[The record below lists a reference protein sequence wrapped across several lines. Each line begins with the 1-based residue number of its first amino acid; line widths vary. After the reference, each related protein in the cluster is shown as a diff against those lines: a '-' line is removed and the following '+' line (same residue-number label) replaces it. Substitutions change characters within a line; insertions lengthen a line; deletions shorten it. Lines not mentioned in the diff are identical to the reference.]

1 MTRRRLLDLK
11 AQEDYYQNIVSRYLK
26 YCSDAESSNELL
38 RRFAAVSLGD
48 PSISTYASEPKST
61 VSKPTKPQST
71 TDAQRSGEL
80 STILMAMRKLRE
92 ATVATH
98 RSDLWAQ
105 RVYIFLIRAALLV
118 RNWEAYHP
126 ALLYLLNTIHP
137 SSPLS
142 GSELAEFVSYRVLDL
157 ACRQIDLAGAF
168 EVRWAYRLK
177 ERRVDRA
184 LHALVHDDWWLFW
197 RIHKAVNAQMRCV
210 LDWAVPRMRR
220 HALHCLART
229 YFTAEKKFVE
239 AAADLEWDELVQ
251 SEAVG
256 WELEGDVVTI
266 RRKKGK

>member
-1 MTRRRLLDLK
+1 M
-11 AQEDYYQNIVSRYLK
+11 
-26 YCSDAESSNELL
+26 
-38 RRFAAVSLGD
+38 
-48 PSISTYASEPKST
+48 
-61 VSKPTKPQST
+61 
-71 TDAQRSGEL
+71 
-80 STILMAMRKLRE
+80 
-92 ATVATH
+92 
-98 RSDLWAQ
+98 
-105 RVYIFLIRAALLV
+105 
-118 RNWEAYHP
+118 
-126 ALLYLLNTIHP
+126 
-137 SSPLS
+137 
-142 GSELAEFVSYRVLDL
+142 
-157 ACRQIDLAGAF
+157 
-168 EVRWAYRLK
+168 K
-177 ERRVDRA
+177 ERRVDSA